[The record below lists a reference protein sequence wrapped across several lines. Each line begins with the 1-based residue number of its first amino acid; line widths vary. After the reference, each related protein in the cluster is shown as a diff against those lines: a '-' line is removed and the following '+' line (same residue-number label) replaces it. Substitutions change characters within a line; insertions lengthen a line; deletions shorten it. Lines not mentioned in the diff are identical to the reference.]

1 MKRSV
6 YEGDDLTIDC
16 THNLPVGLRNLLVF
30 VWLKDNHCLEGENNS
45 NLTLKRVVTKTN
57 GIYVCTIQ
65 SPCGNFTS
73 DSREIKVEELTV
85 VILVICGV
93 SVSMCVRTDGEL
105 TVVIIVICGVSVS
118 MCVRTDGELT
128 VVIIVICGVSVSM
141 CVRTD
146 GELTVVIIVICG
158 VSVSMCVRTD
168 GELTVV
174 IIVICGVSVS
184 MCVRTDGEL
193 TVVII
198 VICGVSVS
206 MCVRT
211 DGDLTMLTIVICGVS
226 AVVLILV
233 LGIGMKIML
242 KKEFAKTKNRRQQN
256 AQNLQSTTTT
266 E

>member
-1 MKRSV
+1 MVPMKAMTGTGLYSLACLLVITIYPSAVCDSLCSNTTQCFNGTDVKVTLNSISGFSV

-73 DSREIKVEELTV
+73 DSREIKVE
-85 VILVICGV
+85 
-93 SVSMCVRTDGEL
+93 
-105 TVVIIVICGVSVS
+105 
-118 MCVRTDGELT
+118 
-128 VVIIVICGVSVSM
+128 
-141 CVRTD
+141 
-146 GELTVVIIVICG
+146 
-158 VSVSMCVRTD
+158 
-168 GELTVV
+168 
-174 IIVICGVSVS
+174 
-184 MCVRTDGEL
+184 
-193 TVVII
+193 
-198 VICGVSVS
+198 
-206 MCVRT
+206 
-211 DGDLTMLTIVICGVS
+211 DLTMLTIVICGVS